1 MVPPGPSPGGA
12 PAAMTPSLLR
22 TNSGVLGG
30 GSSIQSQPS
39 FSSLVSPKTQFN
51 SINNNSNDSMTFLGN
66 MSLLNHSFGKGG
78 QSPNAS
84 FLASQRGSLGVGRAI
99 DMVGS
104 AEPDILSFQSSSGAA
119 QGQQQQQQQ
128 QQLGEDNSQN
138 HHQQQQFSA
147 LFSQS
152 QLQGATSGAGN
163 LVPVKLEQQ
172 MDTGDQNVQQQP
184 LQSLHGGIGSAKLEQ
199 QHLDPSLFLQQ
210 QQQQLQLLQLPNQSP
225 QQWMLQMQQLRQQQ
239 ELLRSKIPQQRVH
252 LQQQL
257 LQQSLISRCAQRLT
271 RYMFHQKHRPEDN
284 NIGFWR
290 KFVADYFAPNAKRR
304 WCVSRYGSGRQTT
317 AVFPQDLWH
326 CDLCNCK
333 PGRGFEIIVEV
344 LPRLYQIKY
353 ASGTLEELLYVDM
366 PREHY
371 SASGQVIL
379 DYAKAV
385 QESVFQRMR
394 IVREGH
400 LRVVFNPDL
409 KIASWEFCARRHEEL
424 IPRRMI
430 IPQLGQLGAAVQKY
444 HSTLLSRPSFL
455 PAQDLHKTCDSF
467 VVSAQQLV
475 KAVEVP
481 QLNELGYTKRYV
493 RCLQISEVVNC
504 MNDLIDYSKRIGSG
518 PIASLINFPRRTSG
532 MSTVCAS
539 QARQQ
544 PEHQQ
549 VAQNPTSFAPPM
561 TVRQNSLNS
570 RQENQ
575 MKSVSLPGSV
585 PPPQPNTLPP
595 FTSPALLTSSNITP
609 PPVSNRTA
617 PLRHLT
623 DTEHDDSPSSVE
635 RILRELTAGNRQQ
648 QDSTNRVYG
657 GIGSVKNL
665 NNNNIN
671 YDWRTS

>member
-1 MVPPGPSPGGA
+1 
-12 PAAMTPSLLR
+12 
-22 TNSGVLGG
+22 
-30 GSSIQSQPS
+30 
-39 FSSLVSPKTQFN
+39 
-51 SINNNSNDSMTFLGN
+51 
-66 MSLLNHSFGKGG
+66 
-78 QSPNAS
+78 
-84 FLASQRGSLGVGRAI
+84 
-99 DMVGS
+99 MVGKPPMP
-104 AEPDILSFQSSSGAA
+104 ACWPLRE
-119 QGQQQQQQQ
+119 GQQQQQQQ
-128 QQLGEDNSQN
+128 QQLREANSQN
-138 HHQQQQFSA
+138 HHQQQFSA
-147 LFSQS
+147 SFSQS
-152 QLQGATSGAGN
+152 QLQGATGGAGN
-163 LVPVKLEQQ
+163 LVPVKFEQQ
-172 MDTGDQNVQQQP
+172 MGSGDQNVQQQQP
-184 LQSLHGGIGSAKLEQ
+184 LQSLQRGIGSAKLEQ
-199 QHLDPSLFLQQ
+199 QYLDPSLFLQQ
-210 QQQQLQLLQLPNQSP
+210 QQQQHQHQQLPNQSQ
-225 QQWMLQMQQLRQQQ
+225 QQWMLQMQQLRQQQQQQQQ

-257 LQQSLISRCAQRLT
+257 LQQSLVSRCAQRLT
-271 RYMFHQKHRPEDN
+271 RYMFHQKNRPEDN

-290 KFVADYFAPNAKRR
+290 KFVAEYFAPNAKRR

-353 ASGTLEELLYVDM
+353 ASGTLEELLYVDV

-371 SASGQVIL
+371 NASGQLVL

-424 IPRRMI
+424 IPRRMM

-444 HSTLLSRPSFL
+444 HSALVNTPSFL
-455 PAQDLHKTCDSF
+455 PAQDLHNTCDSF
-467 VVSAQQLV
+467 VISAQQLA

-504 MNDLIDYSKRIGSG
+504 MNDLIDYSKMTGSG

-532 MSTVCAS
+532 MSTVHSS

-544 PEHQQ
+544 LEQQQ
-549 VAQNPTSFAPPM
+549 VAQNPTSFAPP
-561 TVRQNSLNS
+561 TTLRQNSMNS
-570 RQENQ
+570 RQDNQ
-575 MKSVSLPGSV
+575 MKSVSLASSV
-585 PPPQPNTLPP
+585 PPSQPNTLPP
-595 FTSPALLTSSNITP
+595 FTSPALSTSSNTTAI
-609 PPVSNRTA
+609 PVSNRGA
-617 PLRHLT
+617 PLRQPT
-623 DTEHDDSPSSVE
+623 DTEHDESPSSVE

-648 QDSTNRVYG
+648 QDNSNRVLG
-657 GIGSVKNL
+657 RIGSVKNL
-665 NNNNIN
+665 NNNNLQ